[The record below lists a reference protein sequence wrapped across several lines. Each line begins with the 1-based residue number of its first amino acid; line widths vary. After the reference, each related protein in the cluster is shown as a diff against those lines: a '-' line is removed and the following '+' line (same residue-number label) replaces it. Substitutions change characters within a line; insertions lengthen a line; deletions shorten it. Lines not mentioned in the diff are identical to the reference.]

1 MMAVWSLSDMVPVG
15 LDSLNGATD
24 GSSQVSNSR
33 SKSSTF
39 LCEEQKVKLMY

>member
-1 MMAVWSLSDMVPVG
+1 MVPVG

-33 SKSSTF
+33 SEPSTF
-39 LCEEQKVKLMY
+39 LCEESEI